1 MEDSMTNEAKVVE
14 EKKENPTPELALLK
28 TLEKLKPQL
37 RDALPRSM
45 DADRFARVVMTE
57 VRKTPRLLEC
67 QPASFL
73 AAVFTAAQ
81 IGLEIGSH
89 LGEAFVVPFRNN
101 RAGRTDATLIIGY
114 KGLVK
119 LMWESEQ
126 IASLSDVIVHAKDA
140 IEYKQGDEES
150 ILHRPFVPPVE
161 LLAKLST
168 AKVQM
173 TDAEKEALDPG
184 PAIAYY
190 AIIETKGGGR
200 RRAFMWASD
209 AVRHRDAFA
218 RNATKEDSVWRTN
231 FDAMALKTVIR
242 RAAKL
247 APRSIEKPSLQQAIA
262 LDELAEAGVE
272 QGLALPAGSE
282 AVVQPSGLSLAAFAT
297 AETVSA
303 EDDAKPPQG

>member
-1 MEDSMTNEAKVVE
+1 MTEARAVAV
-14 EKKENPTPELALLK
+14 TSPETKLMA

-67 QPASFL
+67 EPASFL

-89 LGEAFVVPFRNN
+89 LGEAFVLPFRNN
-101 RAGRTDATLIIGY
+101 RKGTTEATLIIGY

-126 IASLSDVIVHAKDA
+126 IASLSDVIVHEKDF
-140 IEYKQGDEES
+140 IEYRQGDDES
-150 ILHRPFVPPVE
+150 IVHRPFVPPVE
-161 LLAKLST
+161 ILGKLSSGAT
-168 AKVQM
+168 LTKEQR
-173 TDAEKEALDPG
+173 EALDPG
-184 PAIAYY
+184 PAVAYY
-190 AIIETKGGGR
+190 AIIEMKNGGR

-209 AVRHRDAFA
+209 AYRHRDQFA
-218 RNATKEDSVWRTN
+218 RNADRDDSVWKTN

-242 RAAKL
+242 KAAKL
-247 APRSIEKPSLQQAIA
+247 APRSIERPSLQQAIA

-272 QGLALPAGSE
+272 QGLMLPAG
-282 AVVQPSGLSLAAFAT
+282 ADGVVRPAGLSLAAFT
-297 AETVSA
+297 GAETVAA
-303 EDDAKPPQG
+303 ENDAKVEKK